1 MPWREWSVVD
11 ERMKLVVAHAS
22 GLLTVTE
29 LAARFGI
36 SRKTAYKWIEL
47 VRVEGPAGLADHS
60 RRPRLQM
67 TAEASDVG
75 RAFRCR
81 PSLEMKAGSSA
92 VAERF
97 GGPP

>member
-36 SRKTAYKWIEL
+36 SRKTAYN
-47 VRVEGPAGLADHS
+47 
-60 RRPRLQM
+60 
-67 TAEASDVG
+67 
-75 RAFRCR
+75 
-81 PSLEMKAGSSA
+81 GSSWCA
-92 VAERF
+92 SKGRRA
-97 GGPP
+97 